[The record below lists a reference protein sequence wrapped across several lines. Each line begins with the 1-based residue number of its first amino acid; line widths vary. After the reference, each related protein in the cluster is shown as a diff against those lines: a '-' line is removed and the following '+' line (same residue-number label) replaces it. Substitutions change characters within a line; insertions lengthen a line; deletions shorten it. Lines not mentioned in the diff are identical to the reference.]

1 MLRGRAKTELNDEG
15 VYNETNIGMYW
26 IIFLLTFY
34 FLNIYL
40 LVKKKYKE
48 I

>member
-1 MLRGRAKTELNDEG
+1 MLRGAELNDEG
-15 VYNETNIGMYW
+15 VYNETNIGMVW
-26 IIFLLTFY
+26 IIFLLSFY